1 MRFEYSVTPSL
12 AYTPPL
18 DDRLQHAEE
27 EIDVASCSFLRSH
40 VLDGKAVVPMAMLP
54 EWLAHGALHGNPGL
68 KFHGCD
74 NLSVFKG
81 LVLDAD
87 DSLRLKIHAGDATK
101 EEEGYRVPVE
111 LRATQKDGGE
121 FLHARADILLMESLP
136 SDEPRL
142 DAPEGP
148 AYEKTAA
155 ETYRD
160 HLFHGPD
167 LQGIERVHI
176 CSPEGVIADASAA
189 PAPKVWMKRP
199 FRRRWLTDPLV
210 LDVGIQ
216 LLTFWSGVHSAG
228 PSLPCAAV
236 RYRQYRAFPKDGTRV
251 VARITKSDATRV
263 FADIEFLDADGRL
276 VARFEGCE
284 NTIDEGLASRFR
296 SNRLPLEVSS

>member
-1 MRFEYSVTPSL
+1 MKPVTTQPIASSSL
-12 AYTPPL
+12 PL
-18 DDRLQHAEE
+18 VVEE
-27 EIDVASCSFLRSH
+27 QIDVASCPFLRSH

-74 NLSVFKG
+74 NLSVLKG

-87 DSLRLKIHAGDATK
+87 GGLRLKIHAGDAVK
-101 EEEGYRVPVE
+101 GDDGYRVPVE
-111 LRATQKDGGE
+111 LRAAQSDGRE
-121 FLHARADILLMESLP
+121 FLYARAEILLTENLP

-142 DAPEGP
+142 VAPEGR

-167 LQGIERVHI
+167 LQGIERVLV

-189 PAPKVWMKRP
+189 PPPKEWMERP

-216 LLTFWSGVHSAG
+216 LLTFWTGVHSAG
-228 PSLPCAAV
+228 PSLPCAAA
-236 RYRQYRAFPKDGTRV
+236 RYRQYRAFPKDGARV
-251 VARITKSDATRV
+251 VARITKSDATRA
-263 FADIEFLDADGRL
+263 FADIEFLDADGQL
-276 VARFEGCE
+276 IARFEGCE
-284 NTIDEGLASRFR
+284 NTIDEGLASTFR